1 MKTIKYLSL
10 FGILIFSTSL
20 FAQERKHERRAEH
33 AEAIEKMKREFIQ
46 EKLELSEEKAAAY
59 IDLMKEY
66 DEKKR
71 AIRKANRPERRP
83 HKEGAEQEEKKYT
96 EEEAKMILEKKL
108 EAKEKMLALEKEYIA
123 KSMETISAIKVLE
136 YYKAEKEFKEKLLK
150 MLKEKR
156 GH

>member
-1 MKTIKYLSL
+1 MRTIKYLSL
-10 FGILIFSTSL
+10 FGILIISISL
-20 FAQERKHERRAEH
+20 SAQGRKYEQRAEH

-59 IDLMKEY
+59 IALMKEF

-71 AIRKANRPERRP
+71 AIRRASRPERKSRR
-83 HKEGAEQEEKKYT
+83 EGAEQEEKTYT

-108 EAKEKMLALEKEYIA
+108 ESKEKMLALEKEYIA
-123 KSMETISAIKVLE
+123 KSIETISAVKVLE
-136 YYKAEKEFKEKLLK
+136 YYKAEKEFKEKLLR